1 MSRER
6 AIEICL
12 NVKNTVSR
20 MTPVV
25 RGFKN
30 EMFESPRASEEK
42 LLRIIKRLFKKYNL
56 KEEEVKI

>member
-6 AIEICL
+6 AIEICRNL
-12 NVKNTVSR
+12 KKTLIK

-30 EMFESPRASEEK
+30 EMFESPRASKDK
-42 LLRIIKRLFKKYNL
+42 LLRITKRLFKKYDL
-56 KEEEVKI
+56 KEEEIES